1 MISNLLDKS
10 NVTFYGAN
18 IFKSENFYRYEQYNI
33 QYCFKYKTLNFT
45 ETTVTTLQGK
55 GKPFNGNEGL
65 IGGREGICYCHYQQI
80 FQLYCD
86 LLEGR
91 GEPGQI

>member
-1 MISNLLDKS
+1 MYVGLNYHLLLNLVISNLIDNKTDHHD
-10 NVTFYGAN
+10 NM
-18 IFKSENFYRYEQYNI
+18 YEQYNI

-86 LLEGR
+86 NK
-91 GEPGQI
+91 IY

>member
-1 MISNLLDKS
+1 M
-10 NVTFYGAN
+10 
-18 IFKSENFYRYEQYNI
+18 YEQYNI

-65 IGGREGICYCHYQQI
+65 IGAGKVFVIVTISKYFSYIVTRFI
-80 FQLYCD
+80 
-86 LLEGR
+86 R
-91 GEPGQI
+91 GEGGAWTNIKKNDWSKTLMAFSGIYLEKP

>member
-18 IFKSENFYRYEQYNI
+18 IFKSENFYMYEQYNI

-55 GKPFNGNEGL
+55 GKPFNGHRPYATDVDL
-65 IGGREGICYCHYQQI
+65 RHDTHLKVLRFFQI
-80 FQLYCD
+80 YSRKSHQGF
-86 LLEGR
+86 
-91 GEPGQI
+91 

>member
-18 IFKSENFYRYEQYNI
+18 IFKSENFYMYEQYNI

-45 ETTVTTLQGK
+45 ETSYYT
-55 GKPFNGNEGL
+55 E
-65 IGGREGICYCHYQQI
+65 RENH
-80 FQLYCD
+80 LMAM
-86 LLEGR
+86 R
-91 GEPGQI
+91 G